1 MSHFKGAC
9 AKNLGWGGDL
19 GLGAGEV
26 SGESVEDDGG
36 GRSRRPAGMRESG
49 IGNKLRGEIIGE
61 YMKDCV

>member
-26 SGESVEDDGG
+26 SGEAMG